1 MSRNRQGLD
10 DLRFFQDLRFV
21 NRPICRKVSSKEA
34 AGALGGVE
42 DSQRKKNI
50 EVSSTFGGIQ
60 ELKLYYLTNV
70 CQLL

>member
-21 NRPICRKVSSKEA
+21 NRPNRRKVSSKEA